1 MLTVAGIIG
10 GMGLLYGL
18 LFLAQPIIVSRF
30 GLLIGV
36 AGLSSYELMLISAVC
51 LAGFLIGAIP
61 AYRIYRYSLADG
73 MTIRI

>member
-1 MLTVAGIIG
+1 MLTVAGIMG
-10 GMGLLYGL
+10 GVCLLYGL
-18 LFLAQPIIVSRF
+18 LLVAQPIILSRF

-51 LAGFLIGAIP
+51 LAGLLIGAIP